1 MPTLDG
7 MTSPD
12 DMMAAV
18 TASMAERTGRDLD
31 GWARL
36 VLDES
41 GVDPLDQ
48 VAVRRWL
55 RDVHGVPQNTQWA
68 IAFEV
73 ARRAGWV
80 EPTVDEYVDSQYT
93 GRKAALRPVYDAVEA
108 ALLGLGDDVRREGR
122 STYVPFV
129 RARQF
134 AAVGATATRVDVGL
148 RFVSPPASARL
159 VAATAPGSATHK
171 VVLTNVGQVDDELVG
186 LLRAAYEQN
195 G

>member
-1 MPTLDG
+1 

-31 GWARL
+31 GWATV
-36 VLDES
+36 VLDTD

-80 EPTVDEYVDSQYT
+80 QPTVDEYVDGQYT
-93 GRKAALRPVYDAVEA
+93 GRKAALRPVYDAIEA

-129 RARQF
+129 RGRQF
-134 AAVGATATRVDVGL
+134 AAVGATASRVDVGL
-148 RFVSPPASARL
+148 RFVAPPSSARL
-159 VAATAPGSATHK
+159 VPATAPGSATHK
-171 VVLTNVGQVDDELVG
+171 VVLTDVGDVDDELVD
-186 LLRAAYEQN
+186 LLRMAYDQN

>member
-1 MPTLDG
+1 MS
-7 MTSPD
+7 SPD

-18 TASMAERTGRDLD
+18 TASMVDRTGRDLD
-31 GWARL
+31 GWATI
-36 VLDES
+36 VLRSS

-80 EPTVDEYVDSQYT
+80 QPTVDEYVDSQYT
-93 GRKAALRPVYDAVEA
+93 GRKAAFRPVYDAVEA

-134 AAVGATATRVDVGL
+134 AAVAATASRVDVGL
-148 RFVSPPASARL
+148 RFVSAPSSDRL
-159 VAATAPGSATHK
+159 VVSSFPGSATHRL
-171 VVLTNVGQVDDELVG
+171 VLTDVAEVDDELVG
-186 LLRAAYEQN
+186 LLRVAYEQN